1 MIKQV
6 LKNNVDTLIST
17 LSNAS
22 ADFYCVVDQ
31 HGAIVY
37 MSKLILAEIK
47 VPPPSVFYINPE
59 LSMMTWKKIW
69 NEVQES
75 GHKKINYE
83 IQLENKTLETNNI
96 FLFKLD
102 PDLCLYVILEE
113 LKRPSIES
121 TALIYPDI
129 AKEVNEKIYSY
140 DINTKNAVAYLNE
153 AGKAIFMNEGLKY
166 HLIND
171 YRNFKVDDL
180 FLETDLG
187 PVMESFIKLGE
198 DEDPKEAVLQM
209 VMKSPREGFIKGYL
223 RLTFHDTRHAPARY
237 RMEFYGENTLTL
249 YGEPVQNAL
258 LKYEKL
264 TEDVESHKEQLV
276 EEAIDNFKFEDIIT
290 QSKAYKDILAQVAQV
305 ADTTSTVLI
314 LGETGTGKELLCN
327 SIYKLSDRSDKILV
341 KVNCGSIP
349 PELIESMLF
358 GHEKGAFTGADKQ
371 KIGKFELAHKGTIF
385 LDEIGELPLSL
396 QARLLR
402 VLQEGEIERIGNAN
416 TIKVDVRVIA
426 ATNRD
431 LQKMVTE
438 GTFRSDLYY
447 RLNVFPIFNIP
458 LRERK
463 EDIPPLIKHFLN
475 KTNKKTGRNVI
486 NISKKDYGFL
496 TRYHY
501 PGNIREL
508 ENIIERGVILS
519 KDDTIDLQ
527 FLHKA
532 EKVINEDEEQYVSL
546 DEMQKRY
553 IMKVL
558 KATKGKVSGEGSA
571 SEILE
576 INNKTLFSRMKK
588 LGIDPKQY

>member
-6 LKNNVDTLIST
+6 LKTNVDALMAT
-17 LSNAS
+17 LSS
-22 ADFYCVVDQ
+22 TSPDYYCVVDQ
-31 HGAIVY
+31 NGAIVY
-37 MSKLILAEIK
+37 MSKLFLAEMK
-47 VPPPSVFYINPE
+47 SQPPSVFYINPE
-59 LSMMTWKKIW
+59 FSMMTWKKLW
-69 NEVQES
+69 SEVQEL
-75 GHKKINYE
+75 GHKKINCQ
-83 IQLENKTLETNNI
+83 IQLEEDELECNKV

-102 PDLCLYVILEE
+102 VDLCLYVIIDAVKNNSRTTEASKSSE
-113 LKRPSIES
+113 LGGPAASES
-121 TALIYPDI
+121 
-129 AKEVNEKIYSY
+129 KIYSY
-140 DINTKNAVAYLNE
+140 DINTNNAVAYLNE
-153 AGKAIFMNEGLKY
+153 AGKVIFMNEGMKK
-166 HLIND
+166 HLHEELM
-171 YRNFKVDDL
+171 NFKVDDL

-187 PVMESFIKLGE
+187 PVMASFKKLG
-198 DEDPKEAVLQM
+198 EDPKEAVLQM
-209 VMKSPREGFIKGYL
+209 IMKSPKEGFIKGYL
-223 RLTFHDTRHAPARY
+223 RLTFHDTRYAPARY
-237 RMEFYGENTLTL
+237 RIEFYGENTIAL

-264 TEDVESHKEQLV
+264 AEDVESQKEQLV
-276 EEAIDNFKFEDIIT
+276 EEAIENFKFEDIIT

-349 PELIESMLF
+349 AELIESMLF

-371 KIGKFELAHKGTIF
+371 KIGKFELADRGTIF
-385 LDEIGELPLSL
+385 LDEIGELPLAL

-402 VLQEGEIERIGNAN
+402 VLQEGEIERIGNAS

-447 RLNVFPIFNIP
+447 RLNVFPIYNIP

-463 EDIPPLIKHFLN
+463 EDIPLLIKHFLN

-486 NISKKDYGFL
+486 NISKKDFGFL

-532 EKVINEDEEQYVSL
+532 GKVVSEEEDTFVSL

-558 KATKGKVSGEGSA
+558 KATNGKVSGEGSA

-576 INNKTLFSRMKK
+576 INNKTLFSRMRK

>member
-6 LKNNVDTLIST
+6 IKTNVDALMAT
-17 LSNAS
+17 LSATS
-22 ADFYCVVDQ
+22 PDYYCVVDQ
-31 HGAIVY
+31 NGGIVY
-37 MSKLILAEIK
+37 LSKLFLAEMK
-47 VPPPSVFYINPE
+47 TQPPSVFYINPE
-59 LSMMTWKKIW
+59 FSMMTWKKLW
-69 NEVQES
+69 NEVQAL
-75 GHKKINYE
+75 GHKKIDCQ
-83 IQLENKTLETNNI
+83 IQIEGNTLDCNKV

-102 PDLCLYVILEE
+102 LNLCLYVITDAAKRDAININPTKIDDAEE
-113 LKRPSIES
+113 NTQS
-121 TALIYPDI
+121 
-129 AKEVNEKIYSY
+129 KIYSY
-140 DINTKNAVAYLNE
+140 DINTNNAVAYLNE
-153 AGKAIFMNEGLKY
+153 SGKIIFMNDGMKK
-166 HLIND
+166 HLHDQLMNI
-171 YRNFKVDDL
+171 KVDDL

-187 PVMESFIKLGE
+187 PVMASFIKLG
-198 DEDPKEAVLQM
+198 EDPKEAVLQM
-209 VMKSPREGFIKGYL
+209 IMKSPKEGFIKGYL
-223 RLTFHDTRHAPARY
+223 RLTFHDTRYAPARY
-237 RMEFYGENTLTL
+237 RIEFYGENTIAL

-264 TEDVESHKEQLV
+264 TEDVESQKEQLV
-276 EEAIDNFKFEDIIT
+276 EEAIENFKFEDIIT

-349 PELIESMLF
+349 AELIESMLF

-371 KIGKFELAHKGTIF
+371 KIGKFELADQGTIF
-385 LDEIGELPLSL
+385 LDEIGELPLAL
-396 QARLLR
+396 QASLLR
-402 VLQEGEIERIGNAN
+402 VLQEGEIERIGNAK

-447 RLNVFPIFNIP
+447 RLNVFPIYNIP

-463 EDIPPLIKHFLN
+463 EDIPLLIKHFLN

-486 NISKKDYGFL
+486 NISKKDFGFL

-508 ENIIERGVILS
+508 ENIIERGGILS

-532 EKVINEDEEQYVSL
+532 GKVVSEEEDTFVSL

-558 KATKGKVSGEGSA
+558 KATNGKVSGEGSA

-576 INNKTLFSRMKK
+576 INNKTLFSRMRK

>member
-1 MIKQV
+1 M
-6 LKNNVDTLIST
+6 
-17 LSNAS
+17 
-22 ADFYCVVDQ
+22 
-31 HGAIVY
+31 
-37 MSKLILAEIK
+37 
-47 VPPPSVFYINPE
+47 
-59 LSMMTWKKIW
+59 
-69 NEVQES
+69 
-75 GHKKINYE
+75 
-83 IQLENKTLETNNI
+83 
-96 FLFKLD
+96 
-102 PDLCLYVILEE
+102 
-113 LKRPSIES
+113 
-121 TALIYPDI
+121 
-129 AKEVNEKIYSY
+129 
-140 DINTKNAVAYLNE
+140 
-153 AGKAIFMNEGLKY
+153 
-166 HLIND
+166 
-171 YRNFKVDDL
+171 
-180 FLETDLG
+180 
-187 PVMESFIKLGE
+187 
-198 DEDPKEAVLQM
+198 
-209 VMKSPREGFIKGYL
+209 
-223 RLTFHDTRHAPARY
+223 
-237 RMEFYGENTLTL
+237 
-249 YGEPVQNAL
+249 
-258 LKYEKL
+258 
-264 TEDVESHKEQLV
+264 V
-276 EEAIDNFKFEDIIT
+276 EEAIENFKFEDIIT
-290 QSKAYKDILAQVAQV
+290 QSKAYKDILAKVAQV

-349 PELIESMLF
+349 AELIESMLF

-447 RLNVFPIFNIP
+447 RLNVFPIYNIP